1 MGSVMVTVG
10 IIADKVSKL
19 QSDGAAQPASFEQSF
34 AGGRELS
41 VDEMFWPNT
50 GPLRIGNYG

>member
-50 GPLRIGNYG
+50 GPLRI